1 MRVFC
6 AVSCGAQLAQ
16 AVTTALDELRSG
28 PLGHLPVR
36 WTRPESWHLTL
47 QFLGEWP
54 ESRVNDLKYDLSG
67 AIEMDPFVLNPGV
80 LDGFP
85 SLDSPRVL
93 FLQMADDGQA
103 ARLAGRVREIVGGC
117 WPEGPQ
123 DTRAFR
129 GHLTLGRV
137 RRRLSDS
144 ERNLLLD
151 IRMGDLPPVEVEG
164 FSLLASELRPSGPRY
179 TELDFYPLRK

>member
-6 AVSCGAQLAQ
+6 AVSCGAQLAH
-16 AVTTALDELRSG
+16 AMTTALDGLRSG

-36 WTRPESWHLTL
+36 WTRPESWHMTL

-54 ESRVNDLKYDLSG
+54 ESRLNDLKRDLPG
-67 AIEMDPFVLNPGV
+67 VVDIGPFVLNPGE
-80 LDGFP
+80 LGGFP
-85 SLDSPRVL
+85 SLESPRVL
-93 FLQMADDGQA
+93 FLQMGDGGQA

-137 RRRLSDS
+137 PRRLSVE

-151 IRMGDLPPVEVEG
+151 IKFGSLPPVEVEG
-164 FSLLASELRPSGPRY
+164 FSLLASELRPSGPKY
-179 TELDFYPLRK
+179 TELGFYPLRK